1 MKNNR
6 IYKLIM
12 VKKRWEI
19 KRSVEK
25 MFLSSFWVLEVN
37 DKRDWFIF
45 GFEKERKKK
54 EIKIRD
60 QL

>member
-1 MKNNR
+1 
-6 IYKLIM
+6 M

-45 GFEKERKKK
+45 DFEKERKKK